1 MADAAA
7 MRWPLFVAMLAL
19 AAPANAS
26 AQLAPPWDG
35 NPISRGL
42 GPTYAEEWCAPP
54 ALGSGEARQQGP
66 PLALIP
72 NEAIG
77 CTLQRFRAEA
87 RAAHVPPRMSTSVL
101 GRSVRGRDLHG
112 VIVNALETHD
122 QRRDYRRWLEVRALM
137 KHRPELAQ
145 ARLKRWGDDVKLPI
159 FVEANIHGNE
169 EESTDAI
176 MQVLR
181 DLVTTPRGENP
192 AIDDVL
198 DHAFL
203 VVHPSINPDGR
214 AAETRANANGFD
226 MNRDLIVQGQPEVQ
240 ASIAD
245 MLRWLPPVG
254 ITMHGYANTI
264 QGMTKPHNEGYE
276 YDLLLKWNQRRID
289 ANEADMGAI
298 GMKPERQVDDW
309 CPNAEPPPPD
319 SGGLCEGGFPPG
331 PAVAEGWDDWG
342 PFYTAGHAS
351 TWAVDIQTIEMC
363 GEGDPGCDGTRLDS
377 KRMQYIGFYSSA
389 RYWIA
394 NRGGI
399 LHDQAEIFRRGV
411 NDEARVNC
419 CDDPLI
425 AARGFTERDHNW
437 MVEYPKAY
445 VIPFG
450 SGQRSDAE
458 ANRLVQWLL
467 DNSVEVERS
476 RDGYVVWMDQAFR
489 GLALTILGAGQDISE
504 RIARLYAPPGAW
516 SRGLIWGADVIEI
529 PRGDPGFNPRTHRIW
544 RPSELR
550 GGVAAGRADW
560 YSVTLRGPA
569 EVRAAL
575 DLLRDGVEAV
585 VADDG
590 ALIFSAD
597 DRSALERAGRE
608 VGIEFEAGQGDA
620 PSGTRVG
627 EAPRVAVL
635 VDSAAPAM
643 NDTLWSLQRIFGDDA
658 AFVSAGSLQSAPS
671 DPLAGFDVVYN
682 ASVGYPAP
690 ENPVARERLQ
700 AFFARGGGYIG
711 SGNFGLLND
720 ADPPLLDGALTQGG
734 QEAGGGIA
742 RWANAGA
749 DGPITSGYAAQ
760 DYLYLPTDV
769 TYFTAVPPD
778 AAVDGRYLASTADTF
793 VAGLWRDRKD
803 DAANAPVIVHGTTKA
818 GSRYVGIAA
827 NPFSRAD
834 AEREWTLIGQAALWA
849 NLTDE
854 E

>member
-7 MRWPLFVAMLAL
+7 MRWPWLLATLAL
-19 AAPANAS
+19 VAPATAS

-42 GPTYAEEWCAPP
+42 GPTYGEEWCAPP
-54 ALGSGEARQQGP
+54 IPGSGEARQQSP

-77 CTLQRFRAEA
+77 CTLQRFRSEA
-87 RAAHVPPRMSTSVL
+87 RAARVPPRMSTSVL

-112 VIVNALETHD
+112 VVVNALETRR
-122 QRRDYRRWLEVRALM
+122 QRRDYRRWLVLRSLM
-137 KHRPELAQ
+137 TSRPEAAQ
-145 ARLKRWGDDVKLPI
+145 ALLKRWGDDVKLPI
-159 FVEANIHGNE
+159 FVESNIHGNE
-169 EESTDAI
+169 EEGTDAI

-181 DLVTTPRGENP
+181 DLVTTPRGEDP
-192 AIDDVL
+192 AIDDLL

-214 AAETRANANGFD
+214 SAETRANANGFD
-226 MNRDLIVQGQPEVQ
+226 MNRDLIVQGQPEIR

-289 ANEADMGAI
+289 ANEGHMNAA

-309 CPNAEPPPPD
+309 CPNAAPPPAG

-363 GEGDPGCDGTRLDS
+363 GPGDAGCDGGRLDS
-377 KRMQYIGFYSSA
+377 FRMQYIGFYSSA
-389 RYWIA
+389 GYWLA
-394 NRGGI
+394 NRGAI
-399 LHDQAEIFRRGV
+399 LHDQVEIFRRGV
-411 NDEARVNC
+411 DDEARVAC
-419 CDDPLI
+419 CDDPFLT
-425 AARGFTERDHNW
+425 ARGFAERDHNW

-445 VIPFG
+445 VIPVG

-467 DNSVEVERS
+467 DNDVEVERS
-476 RDGYVVWMDQAFR
+476 RDGYVVWMDQALR
-489 GLALTILGAGQDISE
+489 GLALTILGAGQDISD

-529 PRGDPGFNPRTHRIW
+529 PRGDPGFHPRTHRIFS
-544 RPSELR
+544 PSELR
-550 GGVAAGRADW
+550 GGVAGGRADW
-560 YSVTLRGPA
+560 YSVTLRGPS
-569 EVRAAL
+569 EVRAVL
-575 DLLRDGVEAV
+575 DLLRRGVEAV
-585 VADDG
+585 VAEDG

-597 DRSALERAGRE
+597 DRAALDRAGRE
-608 VGIEFEAGQGDA
+608 VGIEFEAGRGDA
-620 PSGTRVG
+620 PAGTRVG

-635 VDSAAPAM
+635 VDSAAQAR
-643 NDTLWSLQRIFGDDA
+643 NDTLWSLQRIFGEDA
-658 AFVSAGSLQSAPS
+658 AFVSLRDAPE
-671 DPLAGFDVVYN
+671 DPLLGFDVIYN
-682 ASVGYPAP
+682 ASVGWPADD
-690 ENPVARERLQ
+690 VARSRLR

-711 SGNFGLLND
+711 SGNFGLLNQ
-720 ADPPLLDGALTQGG
+720 ADPPLLDGPLTQGG
-734 QEAGGGIA
+734 QPAGGGIA

-760 DYLYLPTDV
+760 DFLYLPTDV
-769 TYFTAVPPD
+769 TYFTVVPGDAV
-778 AAVDGRYLASTADTF
+778 VDGRYLGSTAETF

-803 DAANAPVIVHGTTKA
+803 AAANAPVIVHGTTKA

-827 NPFSRAD
+827 NPFSRGD